1 MKARK
6 YFISGPAFGMIRTLV
21 ENNQNAD
28 DDDHNTDDIDQTLIK
43 MIRTVLWN
51 DQSSDDNDQNR

>member
-28 DDDHNTDDIDQTLIK
+28 NDDQNTDDIDQALIK
-43 MIRTVLWN
+43 MIRTVL
-51 DQSSDDNDQNR
+51 

>member
-28 DDDHNTDDIDQTLIK
+28 NDDQNTGDIDQTLVK

-51 DQSSDDNDQNR
+51 DQSTDDNDQNR